1 VIQAC
6 LNGNRSP
13 DEHPELPVT
22 PEQLGRDARATVAA
36 GAASLHVHPRDASGA
51 ETLEP
56 VAIAAAVH
64 AIRVA
69 APRTELSL
77 STGLWIAGDDPAAR
91 LRAISGWTERPD
103 LCSVNFSEPGWE
115 ELIALLVER
124 GIEVEAGLWQASDAE
139 ALAGSGLVESWGA
152 GSRGRGRRHLP
163 VRRILIEPHEESG
176 EDAVARAV
184 EIGTVLD
191 RAAIPTPRLYH
202 GYGPATYAVIDAARQ
217 AGHDVRIGFEDVL
230 TLRDGTVAADN
241 AALVAA
247 LARRDG

>member
-1 VIQAC
+1 MIQAC
-6 LNGNRSP
+6 LNGNRAP
-13 DEHPELPVT
+13 DAHPELPVT
-22 PEQLGRDARATVAA
+22 PEQLGRDARACVAVGA
-36 GAASLHVHPRDASGA
+36 GSLHVHPRDESGA

-103 LCSVNFSEPGWE
+103 LCSVNFSEPGWD
-115 ELIALLVER
+115 ELVALLVER

-163 VRRILIEPHEESG
+163 VRRILIEPHEASG
-176 EDAVARAV
+176 SDAVARAI
-184 EIGTVLD
+184 EIGTILD

-202 GYGPATYAVIDAARQ
+202 GYGAATYDVIDAARQ

-230 TLRDGTVAADN
+230 TFRDGREAPDN
-241 AALVAA
+241 ASLLSAL
-247 LARRDG
+247 

>member
-1 VIQAC
+1 MIQAC
-6 LNGNRSP
+6 LNGNRAP
-13 DEHPELPVT
+13 DAHPELPVT
-22 PEQLGRDARATVAA
+22 PEQLGRDARACVAVGA
-36 GAASLHVHPRDASGA
+36 GSLHVHPRDSDGA

-103 LCSVNFSEPGWE
+103 LCSVNFSEPGWD
-115 ELIALLVER
+115 ELVALLVER

-139 ALAGSGLVESWGA
+139 ALAASGLVESWGA

-163 VRRILIEPHEESG
+163 VRRILIEPHEASG
-176 EDAVARAV
+176 SDAVARAI
-184 EIGTVLD
+184 EIGTILD

-202 GYGPATYAVIDAARQ
+202 GYGPATYDVIDAARE

-230 TLRDGTVAADN
+230 TFRDGREASDN
-241 AALVAA
+241 AALLSA
-247 LARRDG
+247 L

>member
-1 VIQAC
+1 MIQAC
-6 LNGNRSP
+6 LNGNRTP
-13 DEHPELPVT
+13 DAHPELPVT
-22 PEQLGRDARATVAA
+22 PEQLGRDARACVAVGA
-36 GAASLHVHPRDASGA
+36 GSLHVHPRDESGA

-103 LCSVNFSEPGWE
+103 LCSVNFSEPGWD
-115 ELIALLVER
+115 ELVALLVER
-124 GIEVEAGLWQASDAE
+124 GIEVEAGLWQTSDAE

-163 VRRILIEPHEESG
+163 VRRILIEPHEASG
-176 EDAVARAV
+176 SDAVARAI
-184 EIGTVLD
+184 EIGTILD

-202 GYGPATYAVIDAARQ
+202 GYGAATYDVIDAARQ

-230 TLRDGTVAADN
+230 TFRDGREAPDN
-241 AALVAA
+241 ASLLSAL
-247 LARRDG
+247 